1 LPQELRKLDDKG
13 RQEYLD
19 KLDGE
24 RKKLNTE
31 AIGLDKKRREF
42 IAEEIKKKGGK
53 NAFDNEVLE
62 MLRKQAKK
70 ANIDY

>member
-1 LPQELRKLDDKG
+1 VKKLDEKG

-24 RKKLNTE
+24 RKKLSTE
-31 AIGLDKKRREF
+31 AVDLDKKRRDF
-42 IAEEIKKKGGK
+42 ISEEIKKKGGK
-53 NAFDNEVLE
+53 NAFDNQVLE

-70 ANIDY
+70 SNIDY